1 MSLGRHPQRG
11 LCRTDGGGSGG
22 DTNGNR
28 LRPPRDAAGELAGGR
43 GARQRPPGRRQRG
56 LLPEIL
62 DRVESIEEKLSG
74 IGQRLGAGP
83 ETGDL
88 DQQIAQARRGKEAA
102 AGEEDYENAAALRDR
117 ERQMLVGKTARQQ
130 EWAAAHPDLASLA
143 GQLHRLG
150 EEVGQLRDLLR
161 QQDDGQHH
169 GAA

>member
-22 DTNGNR
+22 DTDGNR

-62 DRVESIEEKLSG
+62 DRVESIGAQLSAIEQNPG
-74 IGQRLGAGP
+74 LGP
-83 ETGDL
+83 ET
-88 DQQIAQARRGKEAA
+88 
-102 AGEEDYENAAALRDR
+102 
-117 ERQMLVGKTARQQ
+117 
-130 EWAAAHPDLASLA
+130 SLA
-143 GQLHRLG
+143 EDLRRLG
-150 EEVGQLRDLLR
+150 EQIGQLRDLLT
-161 QQDDGQHH
+161 QQGTDRKK